1 MTGFIFALLATLL
14 AGIGA
19 RDQMTVAALAL
30 RQGQRPGLLGI
41 AVLTSIAT
49 AAFAAYAGLKVAPL
63 LSANARMIFAAIAL
77 ALAGDESLLLRP
89 KHLPEE
95 PTQSLGATAIV
106 LTAHQLTDAARF
118 LVFAIA
124 VATAAPIPAGLGGA
138 VGGAATVTAGWLL
151 AAELG
156 RLPLVAAR
164 RMIGVVLLA
173 LAVWLA
179 LRALGRA

>member
-1 MTGFIFALLATLL
+1 MTGFMFALLATLL

-19 RDQMTVAALAL
+19 RDQMTVAALAM
-30 RQGQRPGLLGI
+30 RQGQRPGLLVV

-63 LSANARMIFAAIAL
+63 LTANARMIFAAIAL
-77 ALAGDESLLLRP
+77 ALAGGESLLLKPRP
-89 KHLPEE
+89 SPEE

-106 LTAHQLTDAARF
+106 LVAHQVTDAARF

-124 VATAAPIPAGLGGA
+124 VATAAAIPAGLGGA
-138 VGGAATVTAGWLL
+138 VGGAVTVVAAWLL

-156 RLPLVAAR
+156 RVPLVALR
-164 RMIGVVLLA
+164 RTIGVVLLA
-173 LAVWLA
+173 LAAWLA